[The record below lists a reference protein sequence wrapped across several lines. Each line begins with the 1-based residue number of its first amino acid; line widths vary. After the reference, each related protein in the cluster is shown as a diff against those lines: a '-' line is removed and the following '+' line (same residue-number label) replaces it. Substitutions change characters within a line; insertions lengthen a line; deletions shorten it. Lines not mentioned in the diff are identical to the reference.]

1 MKQNILKK
9 LLLIAAGLSAI
20 YIVISYGLTF
30 TELHFREWVKAL
42 GIICTGIVIP
52 FLGLLLVRKKI
63 YSKQEITIAKGIILH
78 VMALACFAVWVTC
91 AALYY

>member
-42 GIICTGIVIP
+42 GILCTGVV
-52 FLGLLLVRKKI
+52 L
-63 YSKQEITIAKGIILH
+63 
-78 VMALACFAVWVTC
+78 
-91 AALYY
+91 